1 LELVGYFFRV
11 IIKDASM
18 QYDAVLLNA
27 VRRMEGQALA
37 EIYDEYFPTLHK
49 YVRRTCSDP
58 HLADNIDGDVFA
70 RLLDQLSA
78 GKGPNAN
85 LRSYLFTATQNLLVD
100 QVRYLHRRAPL
111 EVVDASLSDGLPAH
125 LQSENRILL
134 ERIVQAIQ
142 DELTEN
148 QRQVITLRFLEGY
161 SLRETAALLGK
172 SVNRIKAAQNR
183 AITTLRRC
191 LEQWGMA

>member
-1 LELVGYFFRV
+1 
-11 IIKDASM
+11 M

-37 EIYDEYFPTLHK
+37 EIYDEYFPALHK

-58 HLADNIDGDVFA
+58 YLADNIVGDVFA
-70 RLLDQLSA
+70 RLLDQLSC
-78 GKGPNAN
+78 GKGPSAN

-100 QVRYLHRRAPL
+100 QIRYLHRRAPL
-111 EVVDASLSDGLPAH
+111 DVVDVSLSDGLPAH

-134 ERIVQAIQ
+134 ETIVQAIQ
-142 DELTEN
+142 KELTEY
-148 QRQVITLRFLEGY
+148 QRQVIALRFMEGY
-161 SLRETAALLGK
+161 SLQETADILGK
-172 SVNRIKAAQNR
+172 SVNIIKATQNR

-191 LEQWGMA
+191 LNQWIMV